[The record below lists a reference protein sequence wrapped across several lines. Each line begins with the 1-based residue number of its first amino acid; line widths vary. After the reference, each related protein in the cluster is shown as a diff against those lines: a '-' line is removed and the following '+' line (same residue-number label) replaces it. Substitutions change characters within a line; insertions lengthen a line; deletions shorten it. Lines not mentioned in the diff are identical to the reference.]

1 MTWKASKQVKQKQR
15 LFAKYKDSE
24 HPSYKLAAKKLSRS
38 YGTPEGSSKSSWQII
53 SRKISP
59 AGD

>member
-24 HPSYKLAAKKLSRS
+24 HPSYKLAAKKAKQELRHSR
-38 YGTPEGSSKSSWQII
+38 
-53 SRKISP
+53 RKFEKQLANNIKKN
-59 AGD
+59 